1 MSFSTRAFIFF
12 FAGFDTVAT
21 TMGFMGYELA
31 VNPEVQQKLFE
42 EIQESEANLNGK
54 WINYEQIQALK
65 YLDQVVCETLRKW
78 PAAPVRT
85 IRCLICFIESLNEL

>member
-1 MSFSTRAFIFF
+1 MFSMSSSTRAFIFF

-21 TMGFMGYELA
+21 TMGFMSYELA
-31 VNPEVQQKLFE
+31 ANPEVQQKLFE

-54 WINYEQIQALK
+54 TINYEQIQALK

-78 PAAPVRT
+78 PPSSVRT
-85 IRCLICFIESLNEL
+85 CYILKVFFS

>member
-1 MSFSTRAFIFF
+1 MYFSTRAFIFF

-31 VNPEVQQKLFE
+31 VNPGVQQKLFE
-42 EIQESEANLNGK
+42 EIQESEANMNGK
-54 WINYEQIQALK
+54 TINYEQIQALK

-78 PAAPVRT
+78 PAAPVRFEWF
-85 IRCLICFIESLNEL
+85 LICFMDI